1 MLVSRLT
8 ARQQTILSATVR
20 HYVRTAEPV
29 GSKALAEQY
38 DLSVSAATI
47 RNAMGVLERAGLLYQ
62 PHTSAGRV
70 PSEGGYR
77 LYVDQLME
85 PDRALQR
92 QTEQQLSQQLPDRR
106 QSLEA
111 LLRGA
116 AQILAS
122 LSGYLSLI
130 TFPLALEFQ
139 VRYLQLV
146 AIAPR
151 QVLLVVVN
159 DSYQT
164 QSAVLHLPELEAE
177 IEADQL
183 ERQLLL
189 LSNFLNQELQ
199 GRSLQALAS
208 LDWCALGA
216 EIQSLALV
224 LQQGLQ
230 DLEKRWQPTPAT
242 SLLVCGL
249 ADLLRQPEFNELQ
262 QVQALLELLEGE
274 QTQLLPLMLADPAAD
289 QVRVRIGSEL
299 PLDPIRGC
307 SLVSAFYCREQ
318 QPVGS
323 VSLIGPTRMLY
334 ENAVAAV
341 EATASYLSEAIAS

>member
-1 MLVSRLT
+1 MLLSRLT
-8 ARQQTILSATVR
+8 VRQQTILGATVR
-20 HYVRTAEPV
+20 HYIRTAEPV
-29 GSKALAEQY
+29 GSKVLAEQY
-38 DLSVSAATI
+38 GLSVSAATI
-47 RNAMGVLERAGLLYQ
+47 RNAMGALERAGLLYQ

-70 PSEGGYR
+70 PSDGGYR
-77 LYVDQLME
+77 LYVDGLME
-85 PDRALQR
+85 PDRELQR
-92 QTEQQLSQQLPDRR
+92 QTEQHLSQHLPDRP
-106 QSLEA
+106 QSLES

-116 AQILAS
+116 AQVLAS

-139 VRYLQLV
+139 VRHLQLV
-146 AIAPR
+146 AIAPQ
-151 QVLLVVVN
+151 QVLLIVVN
-159 DSYQT
+159 DSYET
-164 QSAVLHLPELEAE
+164 QSALLQLPAGELELE
-177 IEADQL
+177 QDQL

-208 LDWCALGA
+208 LDWLTLGA
-216 EIQSLALV
+216 ELQGLAAV

-230 DLEKRWQPTPAT
+230 DLEQRWQPMPTA
-242 SLLVCGL
+242 SFFVSGL
-249 ADLLRQPEFNELQ
+249 AELLRQPEFNELQ

-274 QTQLLPLMLADPAAD
+274 QTQLLPLMLEDPAAD
-289 QVRVRIGSEL
+289 QVRVRIGSEI
-299 PLDPIRGC
+299 PLAPIRSC